1 MNACR
6 PTGVGKTVAV
16 AIVVISVLVL
26 ASLVLA
32 VMAVVRA
39 SRQSKRHDE
48 ELAAWS
54 SAQGLRYERGPSPLP
69 ELDLSLL
76 EIRYGQRFIEHR
88 LWPAVGPDSGFQLRG
103 RGAGNMPDAVFTCAL
118 AVMPSSTPHLVI
130 ESTFGLANAGERL
143 GLRSSRVR
151 IAALDDAGLGDAYRV
166 SSNDET
172 FARATIERDVATWLG
187 THRESFRTLRI
198 GIELRAD
205 HLLVRTRALTPQQS
219 LEVLAT
225 ARELR
230 TLVCGHA
237 D

>member
-1 MNACR
+1 M
-6 PTGVGKTVAV
+6 

-32 VMAVVRA
+32 VVAVIRN
-39 SRQSKRHDE
+39 SRQSKRHDA

-54 SAQGLRYERGPSPLP
+54 RAHGFRYERGPSPLP

-88 LWPAVGPDSGFQLRG
+88 LWPDVGPDHGFQLRG

-130 ESTFGLANAGERL
+130 ESTFGLANVGERL
-143 GLRSSRVR
+143 GLRSSHVR
-151 IAALDDAGLGDAYRV
+151 IAALDEVGLGEVYRV
-166 SSNDET
+166 SSNDES
-172 FARATIERDVATWLG
+172 FARTIVGRNVATWLG
-187 THRESFRTLRI
+187 THRESFRSLRI
-198 GIELRAD
+198 GFELRAD
-205 HLLVRTRALTPQQS
+205 HLLVRTRPLTPQQS
-219 LEVLAT
+219 LEVLTT

-230 TLVCGHA
+230 TLVFGHA
-237 D
+237 G